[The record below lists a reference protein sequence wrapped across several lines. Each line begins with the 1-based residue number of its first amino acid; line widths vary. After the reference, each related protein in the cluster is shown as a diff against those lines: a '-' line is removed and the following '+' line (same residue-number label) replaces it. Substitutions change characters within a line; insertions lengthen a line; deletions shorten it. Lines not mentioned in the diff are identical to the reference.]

1 LDKCFTTPGTD
12 VNAIKIKSEIVII
25 GIRRPTNNSGATTAR
40 SSSQPAVVIKSASH
54 DVINELVITSL
65 MMAIDFSQMK

>member
-1 LDKCFTTPGTD
+1 MVING
-12 VNAIKIKSEIVII
+12 IK
-25 GIRRPTNNSGATTAR
+25 RPTNNSGATTAR

-54 DVINELVITSL
+54 DVINELVIKSL